1 MKIAVFH
8 NLPSGGAKRALY
20 NNVEF
25 LARDNEVDVYVPS
38 IANEDYLSLND
49 IAHNFKT
56 FPVKNT
62 LRGFLYSSIKY
73 FPSKISVRDL
83 EKTQKNM
90 AEAVNKKDYDV
101 VLCEQ
106 DKYTMSPFFLKYI
119 QKPHVYYCQQPI
131 LSQNRISQTLY
142 KKAGLK
148 TTNDSES
155 FRLKFYGSRMINMD
169 QKLASYSKYTVV
181 NSYFSHESILRS
193 YGINS
198 LVSYLG
204 VDTGLFKP
212 QDVPKE
218 NFVLSV
224 GRCIPEKGFE
234 FILKSLGK
242 IDEKTRPELVIV
254 CDLVNTHWKDYLE
267 NLAHKLNV
275 ELRILVL
282 VSDDELVQLY
292 NKARLVVYAPYLEP
306 FGLVPLESMSCGT
319 PVVGVKEGGVRES
332 VIHQYNGILTE
343 RDEYSFSREITS
355 LLQDKE
361 KAEKLA
367 DNAIKR
373 VNEFWT
379 LKHSGKRLL
388 NHLNRAVDSYYQKS

>member
-25 LARDNEVDVYVPS
+25 LARDHEVDVYVPS

-56 FPVKNT
+56 FQVKNT
-62 LRGFLYSSIKY
+62 LVGFLYSAVKY
-73 FPSKISVRDL
+73 FPSKISIRDL

-90 AEAVNKKDYDV
+90 AEVVNKKDYDV

-119 QKPHVYYCQQPI
+119 KKPHVYYCQQPI

-142 KKAGLK
+142 EKAGLK

-169 QKLASYSKYTVV
+169 QKLASYSGYTVV

-193 YGINS
+193 YGVNS
-198 LVSYLG
+198 FVSYLG
-204 VDTGLFKP
+204 VNTGLFKP

-254 CDLVNTHWKDYLE
+254 SDLVNTHWKNYLE
-267 NLAHKLNV
+267 NLAYQIKVKLKV
-275 ELRILVL
+275 LVL

-292 NKARLVVYAPYLEP
+292 NKAKLVVYAPYLEP

-355 LLQDKE
+355 LLLDDQKT
-361 KAEKLA
+361 EKLS
-367 DNAIKR
+367 DNSIKH

-379 LKHSGKRLL
+379 LKHSGKRLM
-388 NHLNRAVDSYYQKS
+388 NHLNRAIDLYYKKS